1 MSGPAPVYRT
11 FQPGDETA
19 FRELNEVWV
28 RRYFAIEPRDQ
39 EILEDPAK
47 AILEPGG
54 EILIAAIEG
63 QVVGTCALVA
73 MNGGCFE
80 ISKMTVSD
88 AHTNR
93 GIGRKL
99 LQSAIEHA
107 KRIGAAKL
115 YLETNHQLTNAIHL
129 YESVG
134 FTHVPPELVHPS
146 PYTRADVYMEMMLR

>member
-1 MSGPAPVYRT
+1 MYRT

-19 FRELNEVWV
+19 FSELNEAWV
-28 RRYFAIEPRDQ
+28 RRYFKIEPRDQ
-39 EILEDPAK
+39 EIFENPAK

-54 EILIAAIEG
+54 QILIAEMEG
-63 QVVGTCALVA
+63 KVVGTCALVP

-80 ISKMTVSD
+80 ISKMTVAD
-88 AHTNR
+88 AYSNG
-93 GIGRKL
+93 GIGRRL
-99 LQSAIEHA
+99 LQLAVEHA

-134 FTHVPPELVHPS
+134 FTHVPPERVHPS
-146 PYTRADVYMEMMLR
+146 PYTRADIYMEMMLS